1 MRNCSV
7 VHDDNRSNFILM
19 EYILIKYCYRNVY
32 GTDSQFIFFNF
43 QNLQFLFGALQR
55 LFYQLI
61 FEFIKTEMVI
71 DHRDTYKKS
80 KNVQK

>member
-1 MRNCSV
+1 MERIRN
-7 VHDDNRSNFILM
+7 L
-19 EYILIKYCYRNVY
+19 Y
-32 GTDSQFIFFNF
+32 FFNF

-71 DHRDTYKKS
+71 DHRDTYEIS
-80 KNVQK
+80 KNIQK